1 MKHLV
6 HDFCGVVIICHTWFV
21 DWPFNIIFSIKEFC
35 FIIYPEKSLYEI
47 SKAISYWRMSHFK
60 LFWCM
65 FSRTIY
71 QPQFVFDVSH
81 DVYILQ
87 WTIIMVIQML
97 FVFAVIFQLVI
108 IELIFGC
115 VNYTW
120 SLCGSII
127 ISIRNEFKNI
137 VLWFKEI

>member
-1 MKHLV
+1 
-6 HDFCGVVIICHTWFV
+6 
-21 DWPFNIIFSIKEFC
+21 
-35 FIIYPEKSLYEI
+35 
-47 SKAISYWRMSHFK
+47 
-60 LFWCM
+60 M

-115 VNYTW
+115 VNYT
-120 SLCGSII
+120 
-127 ISIRNEFKNI
+127 
-137 VLWFKEI
+137 